1 MPIKL
6 SIAWTILLNVIGW
19 PVIHLTV
26 AKLFLS
32 LPGSCFGGNGWLFR
46 SRAWERDGHIYER
59 FTGVRRWKQM
69 LPDGAPFLRGFAK
82 KKLQSTDRSYFAMFI
97 RETCRGEL
105 THWVMMTAAPV
116 FFLWNP
122 LWADA
127 VMCLYA
133 IAANLPCIIT
143 QRYNRIR
150 LRRVARA

>member
-1 MPIKL
+1 MPIRL
-6 SIAWTILLNVIGW
+6 PIAWIILLNVMGW
-19 PVIHLTV
+19 PVIHLAV
-26 AKLFLS
+26 AKLFLR

-46 SRAWERDGHIYER
+46 SRWWERDGHTYER

-97 RETCRGEL
+97 PETCRGEL
-105 THWVMMTAAPV
+105 AHWVMMSAVPV

>member
-6 SIAWTILLNVIGW
+6 SIAWTIVLNVIGW
-19 PVIHLTV
+19 PVIHLAV

-32 LPGSCFGGNGWLFR
+32 LPGSCFGGHGWLFR
-46 SRAWERDGHIYER
+46 YWTWERDGHLYER

-82 KKLQSTDRSYFAMFI
+82 KKLQSNDSFYLAVFI

-105 THWVMMTAAPV
+105 AHWVMMTAVPV

-122 LWADA
+122 PWADG